1 MKGDVVHR
9 WADEVSNWEENK
21 SIGRTFEVS
30 RETWRTSLQLA
41 VLCQLTMVPN
51 IRIPSKR

>member
-41 VLCQLTMVPN
+41 GARGLTMITN